1 MRITRHCF
9 ITSLVV
15 HGLQDEK
22 GFVNTL
28 HHFENCEI
36 DHCYSYCL
44 RFFVADQKVVLG
56 IASGNVS
63 LLIAWFLR
71 EEQRLR
77 GMLFYVSPLYPYK
90 AEAAHM
96 RDLCFLS

>member
-1 MRITRHCF
+1 M
-9 ITSLVV
+9 
-15 HGLQDEK
+15 
-22 GFVNTL
+22 
-28 HHFENCEI
+28 
-36 DHCYSYCL
+36 
-44 RFFVADQKVVLG
+44 ADQKVVLG